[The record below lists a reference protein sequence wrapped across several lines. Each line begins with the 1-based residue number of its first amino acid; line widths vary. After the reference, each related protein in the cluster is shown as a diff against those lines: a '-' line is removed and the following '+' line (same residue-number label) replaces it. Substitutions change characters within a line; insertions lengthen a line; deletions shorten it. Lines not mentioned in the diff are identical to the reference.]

1 VYSIVIDKKVL
12 KDLKNIDEF
21 WQKKIMLKIDAFL
34 TATPY
39 DGKKLVGNL
48 SDFYRIRVGD
58 YRIVYEIIDETITV
72 EVIRVSHR
80 KDVYDY

>member
-34 TATPY
+34 TTTPY

-58 YRIVYEIIDETITV
+58 YRIVYEIIDETVTV